1 MEISITSDVLESYV
15 FCKYKSYL
23 KLINQQGDKSDYE
36 KILMSLR
43 NDIKRNAIEKIYDQN
58 QENQV
63 VRNVVIT
70 TYLLETGRLFLL
82 DGLVEDKGNY
92 ISISFDGLKKISG
105 ISNLGQFVYIP
116 ILFYGGNRVHKEQRL
131 LLELYALFL
140 SQYQAIMPNIGII
153 WYGREFK
160 TTIVHLNP
168 DMRSAKQALLNIK
181 KMCSAEK
188 PPRLILNK
196 HCHICEF
203 NQRCY
208 DQAVQ
213 EDNISLLRGMSEKE
227 IKSYSLKGIFTV
239 TQLAHTFRPRRKTKK
254 ATKEVK
260 HRYYALQALALRD
273 KKIYV
278 LGMPSL
284 PTSPV
289 HIYLDIESNPD
300 LGFVYLIGL
309 IVVENGLDKHF
320 SFWADNRNNE
330 QEIFDQFVVEVTQ
343 HEVFTVFCYGN
354 HERAFIVRM
363 GKESKN
369 KTLVDK
375 ILNSLVNILSL
386 VYAHIYFPTYSNS
399 LKDIGRCIGYS
410 WTETNASGI
419 QSIVWRSYWE
429 ADHNVDWKQKLV
441 IYNLEDCI
449 ALKKVTQIILIIT
462 TQNDLEGISLK
473 NDGSY
478 SAIAFVK
485 DIEKSIDYHKWGS
498 VNFVD
503 PDYEFIN
510 KCAYFDYQ
518 RERVY
523 VRTSKTIWKSKAQ
536 KIQSHNRSL
545 KASDQI
551 VIIASQCPFCHSKE
565 VISGIKKQ
573 VRTQEPRVKRS
584 FDIIF
589 TPTGIRRRIIEHRTS
604 IHQCLACG
612 REFIPDQHQRLDKHF
627 HGLKSWVIFHH
638 VAYRISLEA
647 LTKMFEELFGIC
659 ILHNEVYMFKSLMAN
674 YYKIAFKILLKNIL
688 AGHLLHIDETE
699 VRLQNRKGYV
709 WVFTNLEEVIYI
721 YRPTREGDF
730 LRELL
735 KEFRGV
741 LVSDFYNAYDGI
753 ECSQQKCLIHLMR
766 DINQE
771 LLNNPFDEELKLITK
786 SFGALLRRIITTIDR
801 YGLIQKHLSQYEAEV
816 DQFFKSISVQNF
828 SSEIAETLRDRLVKY
843 RNKLFTFIKYN
854 GVPWNNNNAEHAI
867 KQFAYYRENNIGI
880 LKEFG
885 LSEYLILLSICQTC
899 RYKGASFLNFLL
911 SKEQNL
917 DIFMQRKK
925 QRIKL
930 SDIELYPEGFVPS
943 HFTNKF
949 KKRHTD
955 KNSGAENQASDE
967 IDQ

>member
-36 KILMSLR
+36 KMLMSLR
-43 NDIKRNAIEKIYDQN
+43 NDVKRNAIEKIYDKN

-70 TYLLETGRLFLL
+70 TSLLETGLPYLL
-82 DGLVEDKGNY
+82 DVLVEDKGNY

-188 PPRLILNK
+188 PPRLILNR

-203 NQRCY
+203 SQRCY

-227 IKSYSLKGIFTV
+227 IKSYSRKGIFTV
-239 TQLAHTFRPRRKTKK
+239 TQLAHTFRPRRQTKK

-309 IVVENGLDKHF
+309 IVVENGLEKHF

-473 NDGSY
+473 DDGNY

-551 VIIASQCPFCHSKE
+551 VIIASQCPFCYSKE

-589 TPTGIRRRIIEHRTS
+589 TPTGIRRRINEHRTS

-647 LTKMFEELFGIC
+647 LTKMFEELFGIR

-674 YYKIAFKILLKNIL
+674 YYKITYQILLKNIL
-688 AGHLLHIDETE
+688 AGHLLHVDETE

-741 LVSDFYNAYDGI
+741 LVSDFYNTYDGI
-753 ECSQQKCLIHLMR
+753 ECPQQKCLIHLMR

-771 LLNNPFDEELKLITK
+771 LQPF
-786 SFGALLRRIITTIDR
+786 
-801 YGLIQKHLSQYEAEV
+801 
-816 DQFFKSISVQNF
+816 
-828 SSEIAETLRDRLVKY
+828 
-843 RNKLFTFIKYN
+843 
-854 GVPWNNNNAEHAI
+854 
-867 KQFAYYRENNIGI
+867 
-880 LKEFG
+880 
-885 LSEYLILLSICQTC
+885 
-899 RYKGASFLNFLL
+899 
-911 SKEQNL
+911 
-917 DIFMQRKK
+917 
-925 QRIKL
+925 
-930 SDIELYPEGFVPS
+930 
-943 HFTNKF
+943 
-949 KKRHTD
+949 
-955 KNSGAENQASDE
+955 
-967 IDQ
+967 